1 MGLLDEF
8 AGIFTGGP
16 GAKATGQAAG
26 VQAEGFEEALRVLQ
40 EQLGITRGQFA
51 PFLEAGREALPGVQA
66 ASTVGGLDQIINQIM
81 GGEAFG
87 GLVEERQRGIEGT
100 LAAGGLSRSGAA
112 IEEGARIPTD
122 LALQLEQL
130 LTGRKQNLAGT
141 GLTATSAEAGQT
153 GNLTQQIIQA
163 ITGGAQATASGILGS
178 QQARTQGIQNLLNLG
193 GTLGAGA
200 LQGAF
205 SDPRLK
211 ENIKKIGKIGP
222 LDLVRWDWIPE
233 LGDSFVK
240 TFPTVGYL
248 STQVKEIFP
257 HHVSEFGGYD
267 VIDYPELNKELVTWH

>member
-1 MGLLDEF
+1 MGLLSNIV
-8 AGIFTGGP
+8 GTFTGGP
-16 GAKATGQAAG
+16 GAKAARQAAG
-26 VQAEGFEEALRVLQ
+26 VQSAASEEAIRVLQ
-40 EQLGITRGQFA
+40 EQLGITREQFA
-51 PFLEAGREALPGVQA
+51 PFIEAGRGAVPGVEA

-122 LALQLEQL
+122 LAFQLEQL

-141 GLTATSAEAGQT
+141 GLTAVSQEAGQA
-153 GNLTQQIIQA
+153 GNLTQQIIQS
-163 ITGGAQATASGILGS
+163 ITGGAQATASGILGAAQS
-178 QQARTQGIQNLLNLG
+178 RTAGIQNLLNLG
-193 GTLGAGA
+193 GTLGSAA
-200 LQGAF
+200 IKF

-211 ENIKKIGKIGP
+211 QNIKKIGKVGP
-222 LDLVRWDWIPE
+222 LDLVEWDWIPD

-248 STQVKEIFP
+248 STQVKEYFP
-257 HHVSEFGGYD
+257 HHVGEFGGYD